1 MCGSDGALVVGT
13 VDGWQ
18 GRAEGVAQGCRCCPQ
33 PHCPCRLTLR
43 HGHDGQTFERGSNIH
58 DGQTSKQAL
67 FIHRTCCCMV
77 TSNGEDLSEK
87 RARRGRSEEHT
98 SELQSPCNL
107 VCRLLLDKKNHSLT
121 CHVLLRET
129 APSTD

>member
-1 MCGSDGALVVGT
+1 MCLSWGRHGSASCKGWLPGHATSLGPRSRKGFLTQVGTCGSDGALVVGT

-67 FIHRTCCCMV
+67 FIHRACCCM
-77 TSNGEDLSEK
+77 E
-87 RARRGRSEEHT
+87 RACYE
-98 SELQSPCNL
+98 
-107 VCRLLLDKKNHSLT
+107 VW
-121 CHVLLRET
+121 
-129 APSTD
+129 PSWIL